1 MIVGLLA
8 WRFSAFHIVW
18 NGYKVRS
25 LECFYKSIE
34 FGLPNLAN
42 IVGSPFIAS
51 PFRNSQNCGR
61 FASPSFRLKIHP
73 HQLHLQLNLNS
84 LFMEVSLRPCEI
96 WCLGRWGITHSTP
109 SSLQMAEFNVY
120 YWVTTFPAN
129 HGDAKNE
136 EKCFISTTD
145 HSILKKQRF
154 VGCIPGCHQI
164 TRPQGKRRDSWKR
177 DL

>member
-1 MIVGLLA
+1 MVKHHMIVGLLA
-8 WRFSAFHIVW
+8 WRFSAFHIFW
-18 NGYKVRS
+18 NRYKVSRS

-96 WCLGRWGITHSTP
+96 RCLGRWGITVLQAHFKWL
-109 SSLQMAEFNVY
+109 SSM
-120 YWVTTFPAN
+120 
-129 HGDAKNE
+129 
-136 EKCFISTTD
+136 FITESLLSPPIMEMQKMKRSVSSPQLT
-145 HSILKKQRF
+145 
-154 VGCIPGCHQI
+154 IPF
-164 TRPQGKRRDSWKR
+164 
-177 DL
+177 